1 MSAPEHISVLL
12 EEAVA
17 AMQLERGSLF
27 VDGTFGRG
35 GHTRKI
41 LQAMPAQ
48 AQLIA
53 VDRDPEAAAVAEAL
67 CLKDSRINFFR
78 RNFSELKTIL
88 DEQGLLGQVDGLL
101 LDLGVSSPQLDDA
114 ARGFSFRNDGPL
126 DMRMDPDTGE
136 SAAQWLA
143 HVDETE
149 LANVIYKYGDERLSR
164 RIARRIVEA
173 RVNAPLETTAQ
184 LASLVATVVRRNDGK
199 HPATRTFQAIRI
211 AVNGELDA
219 LDTVLQDAWDML
231 SADGRLVIV
240 SFHSLE
246 DRLVKQFFRGDE
258 ANKRPRRLPLPSGLE
273 QNRWRASRKA
283 VKASEAE
290 LAHNPRAR
298 SAVMRVAEK
307 QPL

>member
-1 MSAPEHISVLL
+1 MSSEHISVLL
-12 EEAVA
+12 DEAVA
-17 AMQLERGSLF
+17 ALQLERGGLF

-41 LQAMPAQ
+41 LGVLPSESR
-48 AQLIA
+48 LIA

-78 RNFSELKTIL
+78 SNFSELKNIL
-88 DEQGLLGQVDGLL
+88 EEQDLLGKVDGLL

-114 ARGFSFRNDGPL
+114 VRGFSFRNDGPL
-126 DMRMDPDTGE
+126 DMRMDPDSGE
-136 SAAQWLA
+136 SAAQWLS
-143 HVDETE
+143 HVGETD
-149 LANVIYKYGDERLSR
+149 LANVIYKFGDERLSR

-173 RVNAPLETTAQ
+173 RDKQPLETTAQ

-219 LDTVLQDAWDML
+219 LDALLKDAWDIL
-231 SADGRLVIV
+231 SDEGRLVVV

-246 DRLVKQFFRGDE
+246 DRLVKQFFRGDDGV
-258 ANKRPRRLPLPSGLE
+258 RLPRRLPAPTGLN
-273 QNRWRASRKA
+273 QRRWRANRKA
-283 VKASEAE
+283 VKASDAE
-290 LAHNPRAR
+290 LAANPRAR

-307 QPL
+307 AL

>member
-1 MSAPEHISVLL
+1 MSSEHISVLL
-12 EEAVA
+12 DEAVA
-17 AMQLERGSLF
+17 ALQLERGGLF

-41 LQAMPAQ
+41 LGALPSEAR
-48 AQLIA
+48 LIA

-67 CLKDSRINFFR
+67 CLKDSRIIFFR
-78 RNFSELKTIL
+78 SNFSALKNIL
-88 DEQGLLGQVDGLL
+88 EEQDLLGKVDGLL

-114 ARGFSFRNDGPL
+114 ARGFSFRHDGPL
-126 DMRMDPDTGE
+126 DMRMDPDSGE
-136 SAAQWLA
+136 SAAQWLS
-143 HVDETE
+143 HVDETD
-149 LANVIYKYGDERLSR
+149 LANVIYKFGDERLSR

-173 RVNAPLETTAQ
+173 RDKQLLETTAQ

-219 LDTVLQDAWDML
+219 LDTLLKDAWDIL
-231 SADGRLVIV
+231 SDEGRLVIV

-246 DRLVKQFFRGDE
+246 DRLVKQFLRGDDGV
-258 ANKRPRRLPLPSGLE
+258 RLPRRLPAPAGVD
-273 QNRWRASRKA
+273 QRRWRANRKA

-290 LAHNPRAR
+290 LAVNPRAR

-307 QPL
+307 AQ

>member
-1 MSAPEHISVLL
+1 MSPPEHISVLL

-17 AMQLERGSLF
+17 AMQLDRGSLF

-41 LQAMPAQ
+41 LAALPEH

-78 RNFSELKTIL
+78 RNFSELRTIL
-88 DEQGLLGQVDGLL
+88 EEQGLLGQVDGLL

-126 DMRMDPDTGE
+126 DMRMDPHSGE
-136 SAAQWLA
+136 SAAQWLS

-149 LANVIYKYGDERLSR
+149 LANIIYKFGDERLSR

-173 RVNAPLETTAQ
+173 RNNGPLDTTAQ
-184 LASLVATVVRRNDGK
+184 LASLVATVVKRNDGK

-219 LDTVLQDAWDML
+219 LDTVLQDAWDLL
-231 SADGRLVIV
+231 SDDGRLVVV

-246 DRLVKQFFRGDE
+246 DRLVKQFFRGDDGL
-258 ANKRPRRLPLPSGLE
+258 KLPRRLPMPSGVE
-273 QNRWRASRKA
+273 QNKWRASRKA
-283 VKASEAE
+283 VKASDAE
-290 LAHNPRAR
+290 LAANPRAR
-298 SAVMRVAEK
+298 SAVMRIAEK
-307 QPL
+307 QQ